1 MTITDEGAGL
11 GGVFAAALTPM
22 NDDLSVDHAG
32 FARHCRWLLKNGCD
46 GLAILGTTG
55 EANSFSVAERIALL
69 EKLVEAE
76 IPAHRLVPGTGCCAV
91 PDTVELSRA
100 ALALG
105 AAGILVLPPFYYKNV
120 SDEGVFAAYS
130 EVIER
135 LGDDRL
141 RLYLYHFPR
150 LSGVPISLGLIE
162 RLLKA
167 YPGSVAGVKDS
178 SGDLANMEAMVSA
191 FPGFRVFAGTETH
204 LLTMLR
210 RGGAGCISATVNV
223 DSALAA
229 KVYAASQT
237 DAAEA
242 LQAQLTGVRQAIEA
256 VALIPA
262 LKAIMERHTGTPGW
276 RNMRPPTMALPAAAA
291 DKLFADLD
299 ALGFTLADAA

>member
-1 MTITDEGAGL
+1 MTITGERAGL

-22 NDDLSVDHAG
+22 DDDLSADHAG

-55 EANSFSVAERIALL
+55 EANSFSVAERIAIL
-69 EKLVEAE
+69 EALVEAG
-76 IPAHRLVPGTGCCAV
+76 IPADRLLPGTGCCAI

-100 ALALG
+100 ALTLG
-105 AAGILVLPPFYYKNV
+105 AAGVLVLPPFYYKNI
-120 SDEGVFAAYS
+120 SDEGLFAAYS
-130 EVIER
+130 DVIQR

-141 RLYLYHFPR
+141 QLYLYHFPQ

-178 SGDLANMEAMVSA
+178 SGDVANMEAMVRA

-210 RGGAGCISATVNV
+210 GGGAGCISATVNV

-229 KVYAASQT
+229 EVYAAWQT
-237 DAAEA
+237 DAADP
-242 LQAQLTGVRQAIEA
+242 LQAQLTRVRQALEA

-262 LKAIMERHTGTPGW
+262 LKAVMERHTGTLGW

-291 DKLFADLD
+291 GKLFADLD
-299 ALGFTLADAA
+299 AVGFTLADTS